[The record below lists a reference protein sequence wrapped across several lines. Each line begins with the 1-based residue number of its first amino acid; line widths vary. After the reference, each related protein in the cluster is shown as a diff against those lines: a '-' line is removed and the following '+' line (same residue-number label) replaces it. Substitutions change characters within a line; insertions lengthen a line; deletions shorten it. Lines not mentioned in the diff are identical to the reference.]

1 MQALDVQT
9 RASFVEHEAKLD
21 QQREALARQHQK
33 GLATLQAGID
43 SLQAKLASDANQHA
57 VAAAELRQCNEVLR
71 QQKDQAC
78 HKGECLDIACLGGTT
93 DPLCEGAVHVYI
105 SHSVL
110 AMDFVRV
117 QLDTR
122 ICQMEKTCMFTKS

>member
-1 MQALDVQT
+1 MLFCADHSIQPALQALDVQT

-43 SLQAKLASDANQHA
+43 SLQTKLASDAGQHA
-57 VAAAELRQCNEVLR
+57 AAVAELQRCNEALQ

-78 HKGECLDIACLGGTT
+78 HKGERC
-93 DPLCEGAVHVYI
+93 
-105 SHSVL
+105 
-110 AMDFVRV
+110 
-117 QLDTR
+117 DTGPAG
-122 ICQMEKTCMFTKS
+122 